1 MTNSFFVITIYKNG
15 MDKDFE
21 QWYQKLGLLHD
32 CVFYFK
38 YPILQCIQKLMFQV
52 VSYADLF
59 CLNGFKR
66 IDCFLVM
73 FLPLF

>member
-1 MTNSFFVITIYKNG
+1 

-21 QWYQKLGLLHD
+21 QWYQKTRSTLDD

-52 VSYADLF
+52 VSYADSVLF
-59 CLNGFKR
+59 K
-66 IDCFLVM
+66 
-73 FLPLF
+73 